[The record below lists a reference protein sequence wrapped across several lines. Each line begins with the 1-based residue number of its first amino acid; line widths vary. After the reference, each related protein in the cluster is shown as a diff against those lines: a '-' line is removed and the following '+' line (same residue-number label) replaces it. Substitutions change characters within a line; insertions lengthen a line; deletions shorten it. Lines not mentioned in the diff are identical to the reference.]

1 MPNPINNR
9 SQLLGFPRS
18 YAFVIGINHYPKIN
32 KDLKSAVNDAREIAR
47 VLKYQQGFDHV
58 ELFLGVDPAAPAT
71 ELTADLAGIH
81 LQLDANGDT
90 LRDLLQRIQ
99 DPALE
104 PHITPQDCIVFY
116 YAGHGKPGEF
126 GEGPAGYLLP
136 SDARPEKAML
146 ENSSLLAME
155 TVFET
160 LKILDCHHT
169 LLILDC
175 CFAGKFRHVV
185 ENTRDAGW
193 VTNMPLYEERFSR
206 FKRERAWQVLVSA
219 GPHQTAADWIGIRSE
234 LDEQRHS
241 PFAEALIEALE
252 GKAELKTPGR
262 NLGDGVL
269 TSQELFLYL
278 WDKIERVTNDGN
290 FGAEIQ
296 YPDLFPMGNHQ
307 GGQFIFFDPH
317 NKLNFAQRV
326 LRNPYK
332 GLSPFETTD
341 FDLFF
346 GRRAAVREL
355 LNKLR
360 QTPILV
366 VTAPSG
372 SGKSSLVKAGLLP
385 ALRAWKNDNGQQEWE
400 QAELLVLCPGA
411 QAWTGAVAT
420 HLAADGTSLGTY
432 YTGLEA
438 LLPNLD
444 PTKKQVLLI
453 DQYEAF
459 FNDCSKATERL
470 PFENKLTALLQQ
482 ADQQNLKIIITLR
495 SDFEWQLEESDFGQ
509 TFWTAD
515 NLGTFLY
522 RVPPIGMAELR
533 EALVN
538 PALAELYDFETE
550 KLVNTILA
558 EVNNAPGA
566 LPVLS
571 FMMSRFYE
579 VTSEDTR
586 IFTEAAYKK
595 LGGINGALSQYADNI
610 YEELGTI
617 SPTHQLVMRKLIL
630 RMIQVNEGDFGRR
643 RVYVRPAVAFQEDKH
658 RDFINEFDYPG
669 QQNAIVEEV
678 LHLLEKKQLIIGG
691 HDKIGAY
698 YEPLHDALIQYWKT
712 AKQWIADFGPETLRL
727 QRQLWEA
734 VVDSSQPQAAP
745 VFSYGATAADG
756 FEVDERLTANF
767 SKRWDANPRLM
778 QLIEQV
784 SNSAKTYVLAH
795 KDEIIARALAHIA
808 PEDHDLFTTFWND
821 CHHKGE
827 LPDLNSLILSGYS
840 EQLLAIYLEK
850 GQHWLNQAEANFVR
864 ESWRKRIEDI
874 LDLKRQR
881 DEAIQAKKEAQ
892 GAACTA
898 KARQFYSTNPT
909 LALNLAMAAHRYAPN
924 EESLAALHDILSEK
938 GSIFYRQTLRGHTDT
953 IYNVAVAP
961 DGQSFL
967 TGSKDNTAKL
977 WDQTGAEIR
986 HIDGHTAPVFGVAFA
1001 PDGQSF
1007 LTGSSDNTAKLWNL
1021 PGQLLLTLQGHT
1033 DAIFSVAVAP
1043 DGQSFLTGSGDHSA
1057 KWWDSKGK
1065 EIRQLTGHTRRV
1077 SSVDFAPDGQS
1088 FLTGSDDKTAI
1099 LWDTQGKEI
1108 HRLEGHAGPVFSVAF
1123 APDGQTLATAST
1135 DGTVKLWT
1143 LKGENNLSIPAH
1155 KGPVYSV
1162 VFAPDGQSLL
1172 SGGVDKVA
1180 KLWNLQGE
1188 ELLCLQ
1194 GHTEHVSG
1202 LAFSPDG
1209 QSILTGSADHTARL
1223 WNREALLI
1231 RNLTESAPAIADVA
1245 FAPDGQTVLVGG
1257 ADKTARL
1264 VTLTGTERLCLQ
1276 GHQDNLSAVAFTPD
1290 GKTLLTGSDDKTA
1303 KAWTLQGKE
1312 IFTLAGHN
1320 GPIFSVACSADEQF
1334 ILTGSEDKT
1343 AKLWTLKGKEI
1354 LTLKGHKEAVFS
1366 VAFAP
1371 DGKTL
1376 LTGSRDKTAKLWD
1389 LKGKK
1394 IRELKGHSGSVY
1406 SVAFA
1411 PDGQSLLT
1419 GSRDKTARLWDLQ
1432 RNVVRELQGHTAAVY
1447 RVAFSPDGQYLLTGS
1462 DDKKAKLWNLHG
1474 ETLVTFQGHT
1484 KRVTSVVFAPDGL
1497 SLLTGSLDGSVKCWH
1512 NFFARWEKGVVWE
1525 YLEKLTAT
1533 ELAQHRI
1540 DWDY

>member
-1 MPNPINNR
+1 MPTPINNR

-58 ELFLGVDPAAPAT
+58 ELFLGVDPEAPAT
-71 ELTADLAGIH
+71 ALTADLDGIR

-90 LRDLLQRIQ
+90 LRDLLQRLRN
-99 DPALE
+99 PALE
-104 PHITPQDCIVFY
+104 PRITPQDCIVFY

-136 SDARPEKAML
+136 SDARPENAML

-160 LKILDCHHT
+160 LKVLDCHHT

-175 CFAGKFRHVV
+175 CFAGKFRHVG

-219 GPHQTAADWIGIRSE
+219 GPHQTAADWLGIRSE
-234 LDEQRHS
+234 LDAQRHS
-241 PFAEALIEALE
+241 PFAEALIDALE

-278 WDKIERVTNDGN
+278 CDKIERVTNDGQ

-341 FDLFF
+341 SDLFF
-346 GRRAAVREL
+346 GRRAAIKEL
-355 LNKLR
+355 LDKLR

-372 SGKSSLVKAGLLP
+372 GGKSSLVKAGLLP
-385 ALRAWKNDNGQQEWE
+385 ALRAWKNESGQQEWE
-400 QAELLVLCPGA
+400 QAELLILCPGA
-411 QAWTGAVAT
+411 QAWTGAVAA
-420 HLAADGTSLGTY
+420 HQAADGTVLGTY

-438 LLPNLD
+438 LLPYLD
-444 PTKKQVLLI
+444 PTKKQVLLL
-453 DQYEAF
+453 DQYETY
-459 FNDCSKATERL
+459 FNDCGKATERV
-470 PFENKLTALLQQ
+470 PFENELTALLQQ
-482 ADQQNLKIIITLR
+482 ADQQNLKIILTLR
-495 SDFEWQLEESDFGQ
+495 SDFEWQLEESDFGK
-509 TFWTAD
+509 TFWTTD
-515 NLGTFLY
+515 NLSSFLY
-522 RVPPIGMAELR
+522 RVPPVGMADLR

-558 EVNNAPGA
+558 EINNAPGA

-579 VTSEDTR
+579 VTSTDTR

-595 LGGINGALSQYADNI
+595 LGGVNGALSQYADKI

-617 SPTHQLVMRKLIL
+617 SPAHQLVMRKLIL
-630 RMIQVNEGDFGRR
+630 RMIQVNEGNFGRR
-643 RVYVRPAVAFQEDKH
+643 RVYVRPAVAFQEAKH

-669 QQNAIVEEV
+669 QQNIVVEEV
-678 LHLLEKKQLIIGG
+678 LQLLEKKQLIIGG

-734 VVDSSQPQAAP
+734 VIDSAQPQAAP
-745 VFSYGATAADG
+745 VFGYGATAADG
-756 FEVDERLTANF
+756 FEVDERLTTNF
-767 SKRWDANPRLM
+767 SKLWDSNPRLM

-784 SNSAKTYVLAH
+784 SNAAKTYVLAH
-795 KDEIIARALAHIA
+795 KDEIITRALAHIA
-808 PEDHDLFTTFWND
+808 PEDQDMFTNFWND
-821 CHHKGE
+821 CHHKAE

-840 EQLLAIYLEK
+840 DQLLGIYLEK
-850 GQHWLNQAEANFVR
+850 GQHWLNQAEANFVQ

-898 KARQFYSTNPT
+898 KARQYYATNHT

-924 EESLAALHDILSEK
+924 EESLAALHDILSEQ
-938 GSIFYRQTLRGHTDT
+938 GSIFYRKTLRGHTDT
-953 IYNVAVAP
+953 IFNVAVAP

-967 TGSKDNTAKL
+967 TGSKDNTARL
-977 WDQTGAEIR
+977 WDQTGTEIL
-986 HIDGHTAPVFGVAFA
+986 HIDAHTGPVFGVAFAPDGLSFLTGSGDSTAKLWDLQGQLLLTLQGHTDTIFDVAFA

-1007 LTGSSDNTAKLWNL
+1007 LTGSNDYTVKLWDTK
-1021 PGQLLLTLQGHT
+1021 GQETL
-1033 DAIFSVAVAP
+1033 S
-1043 DGQSFLTGSGDHSA
+1043 
-1057 KWWDSKGK
+1057 
-1065 EIRQLTGHTRRV
+1065 LTGHTRRV
-1077 SSVDFAPDGQS
+1077 SCVAFAPDGQS

-1099 LWDTQGKEI
+1099 LWDAQGKEI
-1108 HRLEGHAGPVFSVAF
+1108 HRLAEHAGPVFSVAF

-1135 DGTVKLWT
+1135 DGTVKLWN
-1143 LKGENNLSIPAH
+1143 LKGKNILSIPAH

-1162 VFAPDGQSLL
+1162 AFAPDGQSLL

-1188 ELLCLQ
+1188 ELLSLQ

-1202 LAFSPDG
+1202 VAFTPDG
-1209 QSILTGSADHTARL
+1209 QSILTGSADFTAKL

-1231 RNLTESAPAIADVA
+1231 HRLKEQAGGLSSVS
-1245 FAPDGQTVLVGG
+1245 FAPDGQSYLTGG
-1257 ADKTARL
+1257 ADKMARL
-1264 VTLTGTERLCLQ
+1264 WNLQHAEILCLK
-1276 GHQDNLSAVAFTPD
+1276 GHNNNISSVAFTPD
-1290 GKTLLTGSDDKTA
+1290 GQYLLTASDDQTA
-1303 KAWTLQGKE
+1303 KVWNLQGKE
-1312 IFTLAGHN
+1312 ILTLAGHT
-1320 GPIFSVACSADEQF
+1320 GPVFSIACSADGQF
-1334 ILTGSEDKT
+1334 IGTGSEDKT
-1343 AKLWTLKGKEI
+1343 AKVWNRQGKEI
-1354 LTLKGHKEAVFS
+1354 LTFEGHKGAVFG

-1371 DGKTL
+1371 DGNAI
-1376 LTGSRDKTAKLWD
+1376 LTGSRDKTAKLWNLKGETIRD
-1389 LKGKK
+1389 LKG
-1394 IRELKGHSGSVY
+1394 HAGSVY
-1406 SVAFA
+1406 SVAFS
-1411 PDGQSLLT
+1411 PDGLAVLT

-1432 RNVVRELQGHTAAVY
+1432 GNLLREFQGHTAAVY
-1447 RVAFSPDGQYLLTGS
+1447 SVAFSPDGQYILTGG
-1462 DDKKAKLWNLHG
+1462 DDKKAKLWDLNG
-1474 ETLVTFQGHT
+1474 ENRITFLGHT
-1484 KRVTSVVFAPDGL
+1484 KRVTGVAFAPDGR
-1497 SLLTGSLDGSVKCWH
+1497 SLLTGSLDGSVKWWH
-1512 NFFARWEKGVVWE
+1512 HFFARWEQGVVWE
-1525 YLEKLTAT
+1525 YLEKLTPA
-1533 ELAQHRI
+1533 ELARHRI